1 MNIYNNV
8 SGNVS
13 MPASDSQQPV
23 AQVAPFLCQLFY
35 GSHGIPIACWRG
47 EERICNAGLPS
58 DVMPDAHVLPI
69 VRAQSRPYT
78 TYSTPDD
85 AMYGYV
91 HDIPLG
97 IEFVIGPTFP
107 LGRSGLV
114 LDHFMNMS
122 GIPTNRREEVAPILA
137 RIPRYTYQRFCA
149 LCGFLY
155 LQANAMVPGAEALVG
170 VTDYEAINEVHRMTS
185 QQRDSF
191 SIEQSMLV
199 RNDITRL
206 VREGAV
212 DEIWT
217 GLGSQSYLDNLVNEL
232 STTMGSGNLRMAKD
246 EFIIDATETFLHGA
260 IPGGIGLKLGLQM
273 LSSYVA
279 KCEDAQSEAE
289 VATLLNA
296 MLMDVAT
303 VVNDVRTPAGIGPEV
318 RECIKVIADD
328 LANVPTIE
336 QICHRIGCSTS
347 YLTKHFK
354 RETGLTINQY
364 VRYRRMDEAK
374 RLLRYTRYSLSEIS
388 DLLGFSSQPYFATT
402 FKRETG
408 ITPKQYRIAA
418 SNPDFE
424 EEI

>member
-1 MNIYNNV
+1 MNIYDNV
-8 SGNVS
+8 SGNVFT
-13 MPASDSQQPV
+13 SDSSSQPV
-23 AQVAPFLCQLFY
+23 AQIAPFLCQLFY

-47 EERICNAGLPS
+47 EERICYAGLPG
-58 DVMPDAHVLPI
+58 DVMPDAHILP
-69 VRAQSRPYT
+69 VMRAQSRPYT

-91 HDIPLG
+91 SNIPLG
-97 IEFVIGPTFP
+97 IELVIGPTFP

-114 LDHFMNMS
+114 LDHFMNIS
-122 GIPTNRREEVAPILA
+122 GIPTSRREEIAPILA
-137 RIPRYTYQRFCA
+137 RVPRYTYQRFCS

-155 LQANAMVPGAEALVG
+155 LQANATVPGAEALVD
-170 VTDYEAINEVHRMTS
+170 VTDNDAVNEVHRMTS

-212 DEIWT
+212 DEIWS
-217 GLGSQSYLDNLVNEL
+217 GLGSQSYLDNLVSEL
-232 STTMGSGNLRMAKD
+232 SATMGGGNLRMAKN
-246 EFIIDATETFLHGA
+246 EFIVDATETFLHGA

-273 LSSYVA
+273 LTSYIA
-279 KCEDAQSEAE
+279 KCEDTQSEAE
-289 VATLLNA
+289 VAILLNA

-318 RECIKVIADD
+318 RECIKMITDD
-328 LANVPTIE
+328 LASVPTIE
-336 QICHRIGCSTS
+336 QMCHRIGCSTS

-374 RLLRYTRYSLSEIS
+374 RLLRYTKYSLGEIS
-388 DLLGFSSQPYFATT
+388 SLLGFSSQPYFATT
-402 FKRETG
+402 FKKETG
-408 ITPKQYRIAA
+408 ITPRQYRIAA
-418 SNPDFE
+418 SNPDYE

>member
-1 MNIYNNV
+1 MNIDDNV
-8 SGNVS
+8 SGSVSTIGSADRQNVYQL
-13 MPASDSQQPV
+13 AH
-23 AQVAPFLCQLFY
+23 FLCQLFY
-35 GSHGIPIACWRG
+35 GSHGIPIACWSG
-47 EERICNAGLPS
+47 NNRIASAGLPQ
-58 DVMPDAHVLPI
+58 DVAPDERILPL

-78 TYSTPDD
+78 TYSTSDD

-91 HDIPLG
+91 RDIPLG
-97 IEFVIGPTFP
+97 VEFVVGPTFP

-114 LDHFMNMS
+114 LDHFMNLS
-122 GIPTNRREEVAPILA
+122 GIPTSRREEVAPILA
-137 RIPRYTYQRFCA
+137 SIPRYTYQRFCA
-149 LCGFLY
+149 LCSFLY
-155 LQANAMVPGAEALVG
+155 LQANATVPGAEALV
-170 VTDYEAINEVHRMTS
+170 DIASYESVNDVHRMAS
-185 QQRDSF
+185 QQHDSF
-191 SIEQSMLV
+191 SIEQSMLI

-217 GLGSQSYLDNLVNEL
+217 GLGDQSYLDNLVNEL
-232 STTMGSGNLRMAKD
+232 SATMGGGNLRMAKD

-273 LSSYVA
+273 LSAYVT

-303 VVNDVRTPAGIGPEV
+303 VVNDVRTPTGIGPEV
-318 RECIKVIADD
+318 RECIKMIADD

-336 QICHRIGCSTS
+336 QMCHRIGCSTS

-354 RETGLTINQY
+354 EETGLTINQY

-374 RLLRYTRYSLSEIS
+374 RLLRYTKYTLSEIS
-388 DLLGFSSQPYFATT
+388 ALLGFSSQPYFATT